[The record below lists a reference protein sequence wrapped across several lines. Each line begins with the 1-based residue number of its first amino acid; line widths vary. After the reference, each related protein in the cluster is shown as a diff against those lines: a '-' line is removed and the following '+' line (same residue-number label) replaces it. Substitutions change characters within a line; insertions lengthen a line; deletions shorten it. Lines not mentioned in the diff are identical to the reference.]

1 MNDLI
6 NYVWF
11 FITAIITLV
20 ALVVVIG
27 GLVFMLGGLL

>member
-20 ALVVVIG
+20 ALVVIFG

>member
-11 FITAIITLV
+11 FITAIITLI

-27 GLVFMLGGLL
+27 GLVFML

>member
-6 NYVWF
+6 NYAWF